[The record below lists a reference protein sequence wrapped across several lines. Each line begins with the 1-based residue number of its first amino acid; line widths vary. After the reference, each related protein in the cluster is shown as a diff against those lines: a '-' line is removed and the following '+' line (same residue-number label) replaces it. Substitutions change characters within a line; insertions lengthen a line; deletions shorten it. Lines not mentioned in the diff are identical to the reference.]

1 MTKELIFTIRKFP
14 DIDNFSPIIDHLAKK
29 KNKILIFSVNLT
41 QDLSKD
47 YRISYLL
54 KTYNC
59 VSFVNFYD
67 FFNLNFFQ
75 KLILDLEYSNLKN
88 THTLLNFIYKIL
100 KKLGL
105 FLFLRNFFFTKK
117 NLKFKNNLPKN
128 LIIDH
133 LTPKKLFYFN
143 LFFDHLRKKKTKII
157 SIPAGLPL
165 YTKHPK
171 PWDKAKIEISNL
183 SYQVDKIVLQ
193 HKYWAKEINEFKKL
207 NNNNYEI
214 IGSPRY
220 TNDWRKIL
228 NKLVKKKSYT
238 NHKNK
243 IKIVYMDSNNP
254 SHIDYQKLKQNTL
267 NFLTQNKIFDVKFK
281 PHPRS
286 NKIYVKLSDN
296 IKICQNEDS
305 LNLIKWADIVLGDI
319 SAIMLEVILQNK
331 RYISL
336 SYLRKKNN
344 KMLYDKYKIC
354 EECKN
359 FNYLEKMIK
368 NKSNFYNT
376 KSYKKNLE
384 KFMSDFIYFP
394 NKNILVEYEN
404 LIMR

>member
-1 MTKELIFTIRKFP
+1 MTKELIFKIRKFP

-207 NNNNYEI
+207 NNNYEI

>member
-1 MTKELIFTIRKFP
+1 MAKELIFTIRKFP

-29 KNKILIFSVNLT
+29 KNKISIFSINLT

-54 KTYNC
+54 KKYSC

-75 KLILDLEYSNLKN
+75 KLILDLDYSYLKN
-88 THTLLNFIYKIL
+88 NNILLNFFCKTL
-100 KKLGL
+100 KKLNL
-105 FLFLRNFFFTKK
+105 FLFLRNFFFKK
-117 NLKFKNNLPKN
+117 ENLKFKDNLPKN

-143 LFFDHLRKKKTKII
+143 LLFDHLRKKKTKII

-165 YTKHPK
+165 YIKHPK
-171 PWDKAKIEISNL
+171 PWDIAKIEVSNL

-207 NNNNYEI
+207 NNNYEI

-220 TNDWRKIL
+220 AYEWRKIL
-228 NKLVKKKSYT
+228 NKIVKRKNYIS
-238 NHKNK
+238 HKNK

-254 SHIDYQKLKQNTL
+254 SHIDYQKLKQKTL
-267 NFLTQNKIFDVKFK
+267 NSLSQNKLYDVKFK

-286 NKIYVKLSDN
+286 NKIHVKLGDN
-296 IKICQNEDS
+296 IKICTKENS

-344 KMLYDKYKIC
+344 SMLYDKYKIC

-359 FNYLEKMIK
+359 
-368 NKSNFYNT
+368 
-376 KSYKKNLE
+376 
-384 KFMSDFIYFP
+384 
-394 NKNILVEYEN
+394 
-404 LIMR
+404 

>member
-207 NNNNYEI
+207 NNNYEI

-238 NHKNK
+238 SHKNK

-267 NFLTQNKIFDVKFK
+267 NFLSQNKFYDVKFK

-286 NKIYVKLSDN
+286 NKIYVKLSDD

-344 KMLYDKYKIC
+344 NMLYDKYKIC

-359 FNYLEKMIK
+359 FNYLEKMLK
-368 NKSNFYNT
+368 TKSNFYNT

-384 KFMSDFIYFP
+384 KFMNDFIYFP
-394 NKNILVEYEN
+394 NKNILIVYEN
-404 LIMR
+404 LIMK

>member
-1 MTKELIFTIRKFP
+1 M
-14 DIDNFSPIIDHLAKK
+14 
-29 KNKILIFSVNLT
+29 
-41 QDLSKD
+41 
-47 YRISYLL
+47 
-54 KTYNC
+54 
-59 VSFVNFYD
+59 
-67 FFNLNFFQ
+67 
-75 KLILDLEYSNLKN
+75 
-88 THTLLNFIYKIL
+88 
-100 KKLGL
+100 
-105 FLFLRNFFFTKK
+105 
-117 NLKFKNNLPKN
+117 
-128 LIIDH
+128 IIDH

-207 NNNNYEI
+207 NNNYEI

-238 NHKNK
+238 SHKNK

-267 NFLTQNKIFDVKFK
+267 NFLSQNKFYDVKFK

-286 NKIYVKLSDN
+286 NKIYVKLSDD

-344 KMLYDKYKIC
+344 NMLYDKYKIC

-359 FNYLEKMIK
+359 FNYLEKMLK
-368 NKSNFYNT
+368 TKSNFYNT

-384 KFMSDFIYFP
+384 KFMNDFIYFP
-394 NKNILVEYEN
+394 NKNILIVYEN
-404 LIMR
+404 LIMK

>member
-207 NNNNYEI
+207 NNNYEI

-267 NFLTQNKIFDVKFK
+267 NFLTQNKIFDINFK

>member
-207 NNNNYEI
+207 NNNYEI

>member
-29 KNKILIFSVNLT
+29 KNKKLIFSVNLT

-207 NNNNYEI
+207 NNNYEI

>member
-157 SIPAGLPL
+157 SIPSGLPL

-207 NNNNYEI
+207 NNNYEI

-238 NHKNK
+238 SHKNK

-267 NFLTQNKIFDVKFK
+267 NFLSQNKFYDVKFK

-286 NKIYVKLSDN
+286 NKIYVKLSDD

-344 KMLYDKYKIC
+344 NMLYDKYKIC

-359 FNYLEKMIK
+359 FNYLEKMLK
-368 NKSNFYNT
+368 TKSNFYNT

-384 KFMSDFIYFP
+384 KFMNDFIYFP
-394 NKNILVEYEN
+394 NKNILIVYEN
-404 LIMR
+404 LIMK

>member
-1 MTKELIFTIRKFP
+1 MAKELIFTIRKFP

-29 KNKILIFSVNLT
+29 KNKIFIFSINLT

-54 KTYNC
+54 KKYSC

-88 THTLLNFIYKIL
+88 NYTLLNFIYKIL

-105 FLFLRNFFFTKK
+105 FLLLRNFLFSKK

-143 LFFDHLRKKKTKII
+143 LFFNHFRKNRTKII

-165 YTKHPK
+165 YIKHPK

-207 NNNNYEI
+207 NNNYEI

-238 NHKNK
+238 IHKNK

-267 NFLTQNKIFDVKFK
+267 NFLSQNNIFDVKFK

-344 KMLYDKYKIC
+344 SMLYDKYKIC

>member
-59 VSFVNFYD
+59 VSFVKFYD

-207 NNNNYEI
+207 NNNYEI

-238 NHKNK
+238 SHKNK

-267 NFLTQNKIFDVKFK
+267 NFLSQNKFYDVKFK

-286 NKIYVKLSDN
+286 NKIYVKLSDD

-344 KMLYDKYKIC
+344 NMLYDKYKIC

-359 FNYLEKMIK
+359 FNYLEKMLK
-368 NKSNFYNT
+368 TKSNFYNT

-384 KFMSDFIYFP
+384 KFMNDFIYFP
-394 NKNILVEYEN
+394 NKNILIVYEN
-404 LIMR
+404 LIMK

>member
-105 FLFLRNFFFTKK
+105 SLFLRNFFFTKK

-207 NNNNYEI
+207 NNNYEI

>member
-207 NNNNYEI
+207 NNNYEI

-220 TNDWRKIL
+220 TNDWIKIL

-238 NHKNK
+238 SHKNK

-267 NFLTQNKIFDVKFK
+267 NFLSQNKFYDVKFK

-286 NKIYVKLSDN
+286 NKIYVKLSDD

-344 KMLYDKYKIC
+344 NMLYDKYKIC

-359 FNYLEKMIK
+359 FNYLEKMLK
-368 NKSNFYNT
+368 TKSNFYNT

-384 KFMSDFIYFP
+384 KFMNDFIYFP
-394 NKNILVEYEN
+394 NKNILIVYEN
-404 LIMR
+404 LIMK

>member
-207 NNNNYEI
+207 NNNYEI

-286 NKIYVKLSDN
+286 NKIYAKLSDN